1 MSAFHATADRIAW
14 GLRAAAA
21 ALCLLTPLPAAAQA
35 QGGMDAAGICR
46 ATTAYVEQVRGLP
59 PQLLAAVS
67 LTETGRSIRDDAGER
82 QFVSWPWTI
91 NAEGKGYF
99 FDSKDQAIAKVR
111 QLQAQGMRSIDVG
124 CMQINLRFHGEAF
137 DNLEEAFDPLINV
150 TYAAEFLTALFDEHR
165 SWKKAIERYHSA
177 TEQFYVRYRSKVYD
191 NWLSERERV
200 AMSRRQ
206 LEISALE
213 QMRAQRL
220 SEVARRRAAARE
232 QLANNS

>member
-1 MSAFHATADRIAW
+1 MAERIAW
-14 GLRAAAA
+14 RLWRAAVALA
-21 ALCLLTPLPAAAQA
+21 ALSVLPAAAS
-35 QGGMDAAGICR
+35 AGQPVRNADICR
-46 ATTAYVEQVRGLP
+46 ATTAYVEQIRGMP

-67 LTETGRSIRDDAGER
+67 LTETGRSIRDEAGER
-82 QFVSWPWTI
+82 HFVSWPWTI

-99 FDSKDQAIAKVR
+99 FDSKEQAIAKVR

-137 DNLEEAFDPLINV
+137 DSLEEAFDPLINV

-200 AMSRRQ
+200 AMNRRL
-206 LEISALE
+206 LEISAIE